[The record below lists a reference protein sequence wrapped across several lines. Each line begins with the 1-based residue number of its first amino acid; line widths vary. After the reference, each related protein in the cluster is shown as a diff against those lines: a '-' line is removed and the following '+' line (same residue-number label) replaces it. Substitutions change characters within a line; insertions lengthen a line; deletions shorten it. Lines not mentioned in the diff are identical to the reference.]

1 MSILSLPIVLVALA
15 AAGPTAANPL
25 FQELVTKGV
34 KMSDGTRAKLPLPI
48 LADGLD
54 AAGQRAALGKVAD
67 ARNSVKDLLAK
78 SFYAPVV
85 VKVRTV
91 KPSEGEG
98 PAIRAV
104 DLWFTL
110 HGDWNTL
117 TSQKFLESVLKPA
130 DEGPSRVVARSGFLN
145 DQELAARKLSPV
157 VKEGYEER
165 FVYSTFSLFERVEI
179 SATRF
184 AVLTRDKSVVL
195 AAGRVDPRFAK
206 DADYPNQ
213 WRPLTRNAQAEIER
227 GPAHPGI
234 SGGGY
239 AKITRLVEP
248 ADAVLVECHIVYEE
262 PYGWF
267 DGANL
272 VKQKGP
278 LIVLEKVRVFRRKL
292 ATAGT
297 EKRAE

>member
-1 MSILSLPIVLVALA
+1 MNILALQLALIALA
-15 AAGPTAANPL
+15 AGGPTAENPL
-25 FQELVTKGV
+25 FQELITKGI
-34 KMSDGTRAKLPLPI
+34 KMSDGTRIKLPPPI

-54 AAGQRAALGKVAD
+54 AAGQHAALSKVAD
-67 ARNSVKDLLAK
+67 ARSSVKDLLAK
-78 SFYAPVV
+78 SYYAPVV

-98 PAIRAV
+98 PAVRAV
-104 DLWFTL
+104 DLWFTV

-117 TSQKFLESVLKPA
+117 TSREFLESIVKPA
-130 DEGPSRVVARSGFLN
+130 DEGPSRVVAKSGFLN
-145 DQELAARKLSPV
+145 DHELAAKKLSAV
-157 VKEGYEER
+157 VKEGHEER

-184 AVLTRDKSVVL
+184 AVLTRDKSAVL

-206 DADYPNQ
+206 DPAYSNQ
-213 WRPLTRNAQAEIER
+213 WRPLVRNERAEIER
-227 GPAHPGI
+227 GPAHPWS

-239 AKITRLVEP
+239 AKITRLVKP

-292 ATAGT
+292 ATAGAQ
-297 EKRAE
+297 K